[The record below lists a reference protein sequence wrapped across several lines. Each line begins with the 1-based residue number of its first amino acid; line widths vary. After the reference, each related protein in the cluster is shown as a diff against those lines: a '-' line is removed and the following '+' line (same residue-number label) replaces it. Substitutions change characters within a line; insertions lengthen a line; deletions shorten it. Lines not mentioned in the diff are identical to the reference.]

1 MYTEL
6 YKRIL
11 TSVILLP
18 IIIVCVFYN
27 KLFFTFFLVLAG
39 FISVYEWY
47 LIQKKKSNIFFYFGI
62 LFLIISFFS
71 AYILRGDSYETIVFF
86 LFVLFVCF
94 FSDIGGYILGKVI
107 GGKKLTKISP
117 KKTISGTMG
126 SLMFSFF
133 PLILINNQSYIQT
146 DIEINFTNLILSLVI
161 SIICQSGDLSIS
173 YFKRLKKI
181 KNTSNILPGHGG
193 LLDRIDGIIFVIP
206 FVFFLK
212 INGLI

>member
-18 IIIVCVFYN
+18 ILIVCVFYN

>member
-1 MYTEL
+1 MFF
-6 YKRIL
+6 
-11 TSVILLP
+11 
-18 IIIVCVFYN
+18 IINYF
-27 KLFFTFFLVLAG
+27 LFFFLVLAG

-62 LFLIISFFS
+62 VFLIISFFS
-71 AYILRGDSYETIVFF
+71 AYILRGDNYETKVFF

-126 SLMFSFF
+126 SLIFSFF

-146 DIEINFTNLILSLVI
+146 DIEINFTNFILSLVI

-206 FVFFLK
+206 FVFFFK
-212 INGLI
+212 S